1 MDKNTKIIVITLIV
15 LGTIGFS
22 VTKSLEAQKDI
33 QTYQKKFNQ
42 QWKELGKESYIDFND
57 PRSDIH
63 LFYNQR
69 IWIANKNNILPSRAK
84 YKKLANNMKH
94 DEDVLKNIFDE
105 FKESN
110 SVDSSE
116 FSIEEE
122 QARIKR
128 MNVLFDTLNSDSKKQ
143 FASVKYTIET
153 IQESLDIIKDY
164 SNSYYVP
171 IEKSHLIPT
180 QSRFPLDTKVA
191 EEYRDSIS
199 TLADKAKWE
208 ESSMGYDEDDNRLD
222 IRENQPW
229 EDGAYGILSWKAGLT
244 AYIVDLTGDDS
255 MSQIS
260 NSLNMSSGFKDI
272 LSGMDTKKKDIEYK
286 NPNDMS
292 KEELSNGV
300 IDSLGSAYYEKAL
313 QDKNPSITSVL
324 TPSQN
329 ASWILLDKNEV
340 VLKASFNHLND
351 VIDLDKSIASFN
363 MTDEKTKKSFDIIID
378 SSENDSYRIEG
389 DTPIGRLNNTY
400 TKKSKVS
407 TKKGNS
413 STSEKLFSPEEI
425 AVAIYLDN
433 FLNQFPNK
441 TIEDALVDTLGQPDF
456 VIATPTNGIFMVNQ
470 STHLSNGVLSSE
482 ITISDDNISS
492 KNFNGNQLKY
502 EKQYVNKEL
511 TKTYINYQSDI
522 QKIIAHSEEIKKTRE
537 SPQTSKMKTKED
549 VDKYLDE
556 LNKETDD
563 PTGNNTLQGDTGE
576 GEDASNPFN

>member
-1 MDKNTKIIVITLIV
+1 
-15 LGTIGFS
+15 
-22 VTKSLEAQKDI
+22 
-33 QTYQKKFNQ
+33 
-42 QWKELGKESYIDFND
+42 
-57 PRSDIH
+57 
-63 LFYNQR
+63 
-69 IWIANKNNILPSRAK
+69 
-84 YKKLANNMKH
+84 MKH

-110 SVDSSE
+110 SVDSSK

-122 QARIKR
+122 QARIKT
-128 MNVLFDTLNSDSKKQ
+128 MNELFDKLDSDSKKQ

-164 SNSYYVP
+164 SNLYYVP

-180 QSRFPLDTKVA
+180 QFRFPLDTKVA
-191 EEYRDSIS
+191 KEYRDSIS
-199 TLADKAKWE
+199 TLADKAKWK
-208 ESSMGYDEDDNRLD
+208 ESYIGYDEDDNQHD

-244 AYIVDLTGDDS
+244 AYLVDLTGDDS
-255 MSQIS
+255 MQNIS
-260 NSLNMSSGFKDI
+260 NSLNTSSSFGNI
-272 LSGMDTKKKDIEYK
+272 LSGIGDQNKNIAYK
-286 NPNDMS
+286 NPNDMT
-292 KEELSNGV
+292 KDEVSNGA
-300 IDSLGSAYYEKAL
+300 IDSLGSAYYEKAV
-313 QDKNPSITSVL
+313 QDKNQSITSVI

-329 ASWILLDKNEV
+329 ASWILLDKNKV
-340 VLKASFNHLND
+340 VLKASFNHLNE

-389 DTPIGRLNNTY
+389 DTPIGKLNNTY

-413 STSEKLFSPEEI
+413 STTEKLFSSEEI

-433 FLNQFPNK
+433 YLNQFPNK
-441 TIEDALVDTLGQPDF
+441 TIEDAIVDTLDQPDF

-470 STHLSNGVLSSE
+470 STNLSNGVLSSE

-511 TKTYINYQSDI
+511 TKSYINYQSDI
-522 QKIIAHSEEIKKTRE
+522 QKIIAHSEENKKTRE

-563 PTGNNTLQGDTGE
+563 PTGNNTLQGDTGKD
-576 GEDASNPFN
+576 EDASNPFN

>member
-1 MDKNTKIIVITLIV
+1 MDKNTKIILITLII
-15 LGTIGFS
+15 LGTVGFS
-22 VTKSLEAQKDI
+22 VNKSLNAQKDI
-33 QTYQKKFNQ
+33 QTYQKEFNQ
-42 QWKELGKESYIDFND
+42 QWEDLGKESYIDFNNT
-57 PRSDIH
+57 PSDIS
-63 LFYNQR
+63 LSYNKR
-69 IWIANKNNILPSRAK
+69 IRVANKSNILPSRAK

-105 FKESN
+105 FKKSN
-110 SVDSSE
+110 SVDSSK

-122 QARIKR
+122 QARIKT
-128 MNVLFDTLNSDSKKQ
+128 MNELFDKLDSDSKKQ

-153 IQESLDIIKDY
+153 IQESLDIIEDY

-180 QSRFPLDTKVA
+180 QFRFPLDTKVA

-199 TLADKAKWE
+199 TLADKAKWK
-208 ESSMGYDEDDNRLD
+208 ESYIGYDEDNNQHD

-244 AYIVDLTGDDS
+244 AYLVDLTGDDS
-255 MSQIS
+255 MQNIS
-260 NSLNMSSGFKDI
+260 NSLNTSSSFGNI
-272 LSGMDTKKKDIEYK
+272 LSGIGEQNKNIAYK
-286 NPNDMS
+286 NPNDMTKDEAS
-292 KEELSNGV
+292 KGA
-300 IDSLGSAYYEKAL
+300 IDSLGSAYYEKAV
-313 QDKNPSITSVL
+313 QDKNQSITSVI

-329 ASWILLDKNEV
+329 ASWILQDKNKV
-340 VLKASFNHLND
+340 VLKASFNHLNE

-389 DTPIGRLNNTY
+389 DTPIGKLNNTY
-400 TKKSKVS
+400 TKKSQVS
-407 TKKGNS
+407 TKKDNS
-413 STSEKLFSPEEI
+413 SSEKIFSPEEI

-433 FLNQFPNK
+433 YLNQFPNK
-441 TIEDALVDTLGQPDF
+441 TIEDAIVDTLDQPDF

-470 STHLSNGVLSSE
+470 STNLSNGVLSSE

-511 TKTYINYQSDI
+511 TKSYINYQSDI
-522 QKIIAHSEEIKKTRE
+522 QKIIAHSEENKKTRE

-563 PTGNNTLQGDTGE
+563 PTGNNTLQGDTGKD
-576 GEDASNPFN
+576 EDASNPFN

>member
-1 MDKNTKIIVITLIV
+1 MNKNTKIIIIALIV
-15 LGTIGFS
+15 LGTVGFS
-22 VTKSLEAQKDI
+22 VTKSLEVQKDI
-33 QTYQKKFNQ
+33 QTYQNEFNQ
-42 QWKELGKESYIDFND
+42 QWKELGKESYIDFNNT
-57 PRSDIH
+57 PSDIS
-63 LFYNQR
+63 LSYNKR
-69 IWIANKNNILPSRAK
+69 IRVANKSNILPSRAK
-84 YKKLANNMKH
+84 YKKLAKNMKH

-110 SVDSSE
+110 SVDSNE
-116 FSIEEE
+116 FSIEDE
-122 QARIKR
+122 QVRIKK
-128 MNVLFDTLNSDSKKQ
+128 MNDLFDNLNGDSKKQ

-153 IQESLDIIKDY
+153 IQESLDIIEDY

-180 QSRFPLDTKVA
+180 QFRFPLDTKVA

-199 TLADKAKWE
+199 TLADKAKWK
-208 ESSMGYDEDDNRLD
+208 ESYIGYDEDNNQHD

-244 AYIVDLTGDDS
+244 AYLVDLTGDDS
-255 MSQIS
+255 MQNIS
-260 NSLNMSSGFKDI
+260 NSLNTSSSFGNI
-272 LSGMDTKKKDIEYK
+272 LSGIGEQNKNIAYK
-286 NPNDMS
+286 NPNDMTKDEAS
-292 KEELSNGV
+292 KGA
-300 IDSLGSAYYEKAL
+300 IDSLGSAYYEKAVK
-313 QDKNPSITSVL
+313 DKNQSITSVI

-329 ASWILLDKNEV
+329 ASWILQDKNKV
-340 VLKASFNHLND
+340 VLKASFNHLNE

-378 SSENDSYRIEG
+378 SSENDSYRIERN
-389 DTPIGRLNNTY
+389 TPIGKLNNTY
-400 TKKSKVS
+400 TKKSQVS
-407 TKKGNS
+407 TKKDNS
-413 STSEKLFSPEEI
+413 SSEKLFSPEEI

-433 FLNQFPNK
+433 YLNQFPNK
-441 TIEDALVDTLGQPDF
+441 VIEDAIVDTLDQPDF

-470 STHLSNGVLSSE
+470 STNLSNGVLSSE

-511 TKTYINYQSDI
+511 TKSYINYQSDI
-522 QKIIAHSEEIKKTRE
+522 QKIIAHSEENKKTRE

-549 VDKYLDE
+549 VDKYLAE

-563 PTGNNTLQGDTGE
+563 PTGNNTLQGDTGKE
-576 GEDASNPFN
+576 EDASNPFN

>member
-1 MDKNTKIIVITLIV
+1 MDKSTKIIIITLIV

-22 VTKSLEAQKDI
+22 VTKSLEAQNDI
-33 QTYQKKFNQ
+33 QTYQKEFNQ
-42 QWKELGKESYIDFND
+42 QWEELGKESYIDFKNT
-57 PRSDIH
+57 PSDIY
-63 LFYNQR
+63 LSYNKLIR
-69 IWIANKNNILPSRAK
+69 TTNKSNILPSRAK

-110 SVDSSE
+110 SVDSSK

-122 QARIKR
+122 QARIKT
-128 MNVLFDTLNSDSKKQ
+128 MNELFDNLNSDSKKQ

-180 QSRFPLDTKVA
+180 QFRFPLDTKVA

-199 TLADKAKWE
+199 ALADKAKWK
-208 ESSMGYDEDDNRLD
+208 ESYIGYDEDDNQHD

-229 EDGAYGILSWKAGLT
+229 EDGAYGILSWKAGLK
-244 AYIVDLTGDDS
+244 AYLVDLTGDDS
-255 MSQIS
+255 MQHIS
-260 NSLNMSSGFKDI
+260 NSLNTSSSFGNI
-272 LSGMDTKKKDIEYK
+272 LSSIGEQNKNIAYK
-286 NPNDMS
+286 NPNDMTKDEAS
-292 KEELSNGV
+292 KGA
-300 IDSLGSAYYEKAL
+300 IDSLGSAYYEKAV
-313 QDKNPSITSVL
+313 QDNNQSITSVL

-329 ASWILLDKNEV
+329 ASWILLDKNKV
-340 VLKASFNHLND
+340 VLKASFNHLNE

-389 DTPIGRLNNTY
+389 DTPLGKLNNTY

-413 STSEKLFSPEEI
+413 STTEKLFSSEEI

-433 FLNQFPNK
+433 YLNQFPNK
-441 TIEDALVDTLGQPDF
+441 TTEDAIVDTLGQPDF
-456 VIATPTNGIFMVNQ
+456 LIATPTNGIFMVNQ
-470 STHLSNGVLSSE
+470 STNLSNGVLSSE

-502 EKQYVNKEL
+502 EKQYVHKDL

-522 QKIIAHSEEIKKTRE
+522 QKIITHSKENKKTKE

-576 GEDASNPFN
+576 DEDASNSFN